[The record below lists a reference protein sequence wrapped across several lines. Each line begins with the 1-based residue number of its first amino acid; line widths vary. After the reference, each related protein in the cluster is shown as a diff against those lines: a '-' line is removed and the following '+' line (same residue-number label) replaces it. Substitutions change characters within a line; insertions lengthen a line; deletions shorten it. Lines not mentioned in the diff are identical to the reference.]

1 MSNFKTKIFP
11 KSRIATNDICS
22 IGLKKHH
29 VSALIEIDVSG
40 ILERIN
46 EIKKQNNNISF
57 TSWIVKVISHTIKE
71 YDYVSSYLKGKR
83 ELIIF
88 DDINVSI
95 LVEKN
100 INGQDVP
107 IPLVIEKANSR
118 TVESINEQIRDA
130 KNSNL
135 SEKDIVLHRN
145 STRME
150 SLYFWNYLSKH
161 PHFAFSKI
169 GNVAITSIG
178 SKDGVDGWFIPISI
192 HPICFGL
199 GNITKKPKVID
210 NKIEIREIL
219 HMTIL
224 LDHDVVDGVQM
235 SKFIQKLTN
244 NISIG
249 LFI

>member
-1 MSNFKTKIFP
+1 
-11 KSRIATNDICS
+11 
-22 IGLKKHH
+22 KHH

-57 TSWIVKVISHTIKE
+57 ISWIVKVISHTIKE
-71 YDYVSSYLKGKR
+71 YEYVSSYLKGKR

-130 KNSNL
+130 KNSTL

-150 SLYFWNYLSKH
+150 SLYYLLPSFIRLYFWNYLSKH
-161 PHFAFSKI
+161 PHFAFSKM

-178 SKDGVDGWFIPISI
+178 SKDSVDGWFIPISI

-199 GNITKKPKVID
+199 GNITKKTKVID

-235 SKFIQKLTN
+235 SKFIQKLTK